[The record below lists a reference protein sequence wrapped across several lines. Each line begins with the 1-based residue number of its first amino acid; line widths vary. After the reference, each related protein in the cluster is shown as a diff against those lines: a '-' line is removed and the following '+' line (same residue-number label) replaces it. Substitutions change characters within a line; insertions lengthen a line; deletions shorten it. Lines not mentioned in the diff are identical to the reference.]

1 MRRRGEGGLA
11 VGNLS
16 GLSGVWDGAASGS
29 SFGSLPLIV
38 SLRMNPMYEAYH
50 AGRRKGSWYSWY
62 SDEETETSE
71 TGTNPVHGVT
81 LLLQTL
87 YPISM

>member
-16 GLSGVWDGAASGS
+16 GLNGVWDGAASGS

-50 AGRRKGSWYSWY
+50 AGRRKGSRY

-71 TGTNPVHGVT
+71 TGTNPVHWVT